1 MRTPVLRHLTSPVL
15 GASIMHSFIPRGWG
29 CGALALLLN
38 AGLAWADG
46 DRSTLSPDRA
56 VALALSAHPDI
67 RNAELA
73 VATTDAARSAT
84 AVLLSNPTAN
94 AWFSPDGRRAEL
106 GASQPFSFSGEGWH
120 ARAAARERGAAATA
134 SLQRARRVLAATVRQ
149 AYIDAVVT
157 TGLVAVAQ
165 EGADL
170 AARLR
175 TGVLRKLE
183 EGESSEL
190 DLRLA
195 RLAEV
200 QAATRLLQ
208 ARRNQAD
215 ALRVLSAL
223 VLVPVNDGDLALD
236 PLEAAPAVDPARAPR
251 RTDLEAAELSLVAA
265 RLELRRARA
274 ATMPPVSLGVG
285 VRAEDGETFV
295 GPSVGLTFP
304 FFDRNQEERA
314 RALGDVEVADAR
326 LQSLRARIDAEQS
339 TAAARRREADAA
351 ACVEG
356 AELQEARA
364 ALASIE
370 SGVLAG
376 EIDLPTAVL
385 LQTQVLQGEAAVVT
399 LRGLVADARL
409 DELLALDDDVLL
421 GGAP

>member
-1 MRTPVLRHLTSPVL
+1 M
-15 GASIMHSFIPRGWG
+15 
-29 CGALALLLN
+29 
-38 AGLAWADG
+38 
-46 DRSTLSPDRA
+46 
-56 VALALSAHPDI
+56 
-67 RNAELA
+67 
-73 VATTDAARSAT
+73 
-84 AVLLSNPTAN
+84 
-94 AWFSPDGRRAEL
+94 
-106 GASQPFSFSGEGWH
+106 
-120 ARAAARERGAAATA
+120 A

-149 AYIDAVVT
+149 AYIDAVVA

-175 TGVLRKLE
+175 VGVLRKLE

-200 QAATRLLQ
+200 QAATRLLE

-223 VLVPVNDGDLALD
+223 VLVPVDDDDLALD

-251 RTDLEAAELSLVAA
+251 RADLEAAELSLEAA

-285 VRAEDGETFV
+285 VRVEDGETFV

-304 FFDRNQEERA
+304 IFDRNQEERA
-314 RALGDVEVADAR
+314 RALGDVEVAEAR
-326 LQSLRARIDAEQS
+326 LQSLRARVDAEQS
-339 TAAARRREADAA
+339 TATARRREADTAA
-351 ACVEG
+351 GVEG

-376 EIDLPTAVL
+376 EIDLSTAVL

-399 LRGLVADARL
+399 LRGLVADARI